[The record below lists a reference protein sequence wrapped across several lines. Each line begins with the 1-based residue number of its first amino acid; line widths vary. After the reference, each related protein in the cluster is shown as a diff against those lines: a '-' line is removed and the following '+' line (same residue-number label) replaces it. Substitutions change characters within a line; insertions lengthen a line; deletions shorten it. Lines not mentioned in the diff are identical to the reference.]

1 MKIPTS
7 QEEKEEDHLQGM
19 NDSLEV
25 GIDEVGRGCIFGP
38 VFSSVVVLT
47 LENNHLL
54 KKLGVNDSKKLS
66 AKKRKSLFPK
76 ILELSKDW
84 SIGQSSVREID
95 TYGIRYAT
103 ELSMIR
109 ALYKLQLTPSKIYID
124 GNLPLNLWQGNQE
137 NIIKG
142 DSKLTSIAAA
152 SIVAK
157 VKRDLLMIRLEKK
170 YKGYIIQKNKGYGTS
185 DHFLSINHLGI
196 TNMHRKS
203 FIKKLDLLN

>member
-1 MKIPTS
+1 
-7 QEEKEEDHLQGM
+7 M

-47 LENNHLL
+47 LENNYLL
-54 KKLGVNDSKKLS
+54 KKLGVDDSKKLS
-66 AKKRKSLFPK
+66 EKKRNLLFPK

-84 SIGQSSVREID
+84 GIGQSSVREID
-95 TYGIRYAT
+95 QYGIRHAT
-103 ELSMIR
+103 ELSMMR
-109 ALYKLQLTPSKIYID
+109 AIYKLKLSPSKIYID
-124 GNLPLNLWQGNQE
+124 GRLPLSLWKGKQE

-152 SIVAK
+152 SILAK
-157 VKRDLLMIRLEKK
+157 VKRDSLMIRLEEK
-170 YKGYIIQKNKGYGTS
+170 YKGYVIKNNKGYGTS
-185 DHFLSINHLGI
+185 EHFLSINHLGI

-203 FIKKLDLLN
+203 FLKKLDLFN

>member
-1 MKIPTS
+1 
-7 QEEKEEDHLQGM
+7 M

-54 KKLGVNDSKKLS
+54 KELGVNDSKKLS
-66 AKKRKSLFPK
+66 SKKRNSLLPK
-76 ILELSKDW
+76 ILELSQDW
-84 SIGQSSVREID
+84 GIGQSSVREID
-95 TYGIRYAT
+95 KYGIRHAT

-109 ALYKLQLTPSKIYID
+109 AIYKLKSTPSKIYID
-124 GNLPLNLWQGNQE
+124 GSLRLRLWKGKQE

-142 DSKLTSIAAA
+142 DSKLISIAAA
-152 SIVAK
+152 SILAK
-157 VKRDLLMIRLEKK
+157 VRRDSLMIRLDKK
-170 YKGYIIQKNKGYGTS
+170 YKGYIIQKNKGYGTN

-203 FIKKLDLLN
+203 FIKKLDLFN

>member
-1 MKIPTS
+1 
-7 QEEKEEDHLQGM
+7 M
-19 NDSLEV
+19 NDSIEV

-54 KKLGVNDSKKLS
+54 KKLGIDDSKKLS
-66 AKKRKSLFPK
+66 AKKRNLLFPK

-84 SIGQSSVREID
+84 GIGQSSVREID
-95 TYGIRYAT
+95 QYGIRHAT
-103 ELSMIR
+103 ELSMMR
-109 ALYKLQLTPSKIYID
+109 AIYKLKLSPSKIYID
-124 GNLPLNLWQGNQE
+124 GRLPLSLWKGKQE

-152 SIVAK
+152 SILAK
-157 VKRDLLMIRLEKK
+157 VKRDSLMIRLEEK
-170 YKGYIIQKNKGYGTS
+170 YKGYVICKNKGYGTS
-185 DHFLSINHLGI
+185 DHFLSIAHLGI

-203 FIKKLDLLN
+203 FIKKLDLI

>member
-1 MKIPTS
+1 
-7 QEEKEEDHLQGM
+7 M
-19 NDSLEV
+19 NDSHEV
-25 GIDEVGRGCIFGP
+25 GIDEVGKGCIFGP
-38 VFSSVVVLT
+38 VFAAVVVLT

-66 AKKRKSLFPK
+66 AKKRNSLLPK

-84 SIGQSSVREID
+84 GIGQSSAREID
-95 TYGIRYAT
+95 QYGIRHAT

-109 ALYKLQLTPSKIYID
+109 AIYKLKLSPSKIYID
-124 GNLPLNLWQGNQE
+124 GNLPLSLWKGKQE

-152 SIVAK
+152 SILAK
-157 VKRDLLMIRLEKK
+157 VKRDYLMIRLSEK
-170 YKGYIIQKNKGYGTS
+170 YKGYKIYRNKGYGTS
-185 DHFLSINHLGI
+185 EHFLSINHFGI

-203 FIKKLDLLN
+203 FIKKLDLFN